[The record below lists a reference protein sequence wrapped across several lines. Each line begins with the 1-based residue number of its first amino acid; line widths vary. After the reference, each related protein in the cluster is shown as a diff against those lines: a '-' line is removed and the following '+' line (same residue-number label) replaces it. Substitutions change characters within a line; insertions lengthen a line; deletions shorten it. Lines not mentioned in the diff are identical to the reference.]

1 MIARLATALAVML
14 TLSLFNILSSRAS
27 DRAYIEDQ
35 IADLSR
41 GTADLSR
48 QLSEYGRRLSSVESD
63 KFGAASRAPDPFTDK
78 YIFPGYHL
86 PSLSQMTSASEGAR
100 LIASDVEML
109 RLHYAYM
116 LDQWYDRTVAAKD
129 QIVALYDEDF
139 YRMWIFYLAGAS
151 AAFRYGGL
159 VNYQLQFARNRHALP
174 ITRDYMA
181 AAEAKLRG

>member
-1 MIARLATALAVML
+1 MYCT
-14 TLSLFNILSSRAS
+14 
-27 DRAYIEDQ
+27 
-35 IADLSR
+35 
-41 GTADLSR
+41 
-48 QLSEYGRRLSSVESD
+48 
-63 KFGAASRAPDPFTDK
+63 
-78 YIFPGYHL
+78 
-86 PSLSQMTSASEGAR
+86 
-100 LIASDVEML
+100 DVEVL
-109 RLHYAYM
+109 RLHYAYT